1 MNATDFV
8 YWLQGFVELTE
19 TSTINEKQWL
29 VIKDHLKLVFDKQTP
44 DRSKDPSTITEIK
57 ADEEMHDIWEKWYEV
72 YGKHLD
78 RGTFQPLKLEDL
90 YPNQPIYPSC

>member
-1 MNATDFV
+1 MDASDFV

-44 DRSKDPSTITEIK
+44 DRSKDPSIINEIK
-57 ADEEMHDIWEKWYEV
+57 IEGNEEIWKHWYEK
-72 YGKHLD
+72 YGNK
-78 RGTFQPLKLEDL
+78 FVQPVKLEDF